1 MKNSLFRYLLLQ
13 KSSSGI
19 LDMPKDIVMEDA
31 SLSTLIKVRVMV
43 LARLMSIKRQKSRN
57 QFGVDLA
64 RALIEAGIMY
74 SNFTLTP

>member
-1 MKNSLFRYLLLQ
+1 
-13 KSSSGI
+13 
-19 LDMPKDIVMEDA
+19 MPKDIVMEDA